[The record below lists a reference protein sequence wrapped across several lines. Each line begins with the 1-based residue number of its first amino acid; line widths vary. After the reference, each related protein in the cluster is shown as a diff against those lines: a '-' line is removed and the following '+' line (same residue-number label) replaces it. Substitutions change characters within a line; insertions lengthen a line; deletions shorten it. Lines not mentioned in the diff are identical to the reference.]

1 MAQPG
6 PAAPALVALPRSV
19 HGLALVD
26 DLFRG
31 ARGGRLRLHA
41 PLNASVHQQQGLA
54 LLAFGAVLGD
64 EQGRVLLESRPARLV
79 ASAQPS
85 VALHVVWRSWSLS
98 VDG

>member
-1 MAQPG
+1 M
-6 PAAPALVALPRSV
+6 
-19 HGLALVD
+19 
-26 DLFRG
+26 
-31 ARGGRLRLHA
+31 
-41 PLNASVHQQQGLA
+41 HQQQGLA